1 MEPIALMLRKDD
13 PAFKQA
19 VDDRIKA
26 LMASGEIAKIYD
38 RWFMQ
43 PVPPANARVGLPA
56 SEATRAAWAR
66 PNDLPLESYPR
77 Q

>member
-66 PNDLPLESYPR
+66 PNDLPLESYSR